1 MFTENVMWLLGAYLA
16 GSCATWYLFLR
27 QNFLKATEA
36 TIDSLID
43 NGFLRY
49 KRGDDGEDDGMKVR
63 LLPIRPRSRGARR
76 SLRTFPVVTLHPRF
90 PFNV

>member
-49 KRGDDGEDDGMKVR
+49 KRGEDGELEILKWNETDDSEKEQK
-63 LLPIRPRSRGARR
+63 
-76 SLRTFPVVTLHPRF
+76 
-90 PFNV
+90 

>member
-1 MFTENVMWLLGAYLA
+1 MFTENIMWLLTAYVA

-27 QNFLKATEA
+27 QNFLNATEA

-49 KRGDDGEDDGMKVR
+49 KRGDDGEVEILKWNETDDSEKEQK
-63 LLPIRPRSRGARR
+63 
-76 SLRTFPVVTLHPRF
+76 
-90 PFNV
+90 

>member
-1 MFTENVMWLLGAYLA
+1 MMFTENVMWLLGANPT

-49 KRGDDGEDDGMKVR
+49 KRGDDGEIEILKWNQAPDEDDNNE
-63 LLPIRPRSRGARR
+63 S
-76 SLRTFPVVTLHPRF
+76 
-90 PFNV
+90 

>member
-1 MFTENVMWLLGAYLA
+1 MMFTENLMWLLAAYIA

-27 QNFLKATEA
+27 QNFLNATEA

-49 KRGDDGEDDGMKVR
+49 KRGDDGELEILKWNETDDSEKEQE
-63 LLPIRPRSRGARR
+63 
-76 SLRTFPVVTLHPRF
+76 
-90 PFNV
+90 

>member
-1 MFTENVMWLLGAYLA
+1 MMFTENVMWLLGAYLA

-49 KRGDDGEDDGMKVR
+49 KRGDDGEIEILKWNQAPDEDDNNE
-63 LLPIRPRSRGARR
+63 S
-76 SLRTFPVVTLHPRF
+76 
-90 PFNV
+90 